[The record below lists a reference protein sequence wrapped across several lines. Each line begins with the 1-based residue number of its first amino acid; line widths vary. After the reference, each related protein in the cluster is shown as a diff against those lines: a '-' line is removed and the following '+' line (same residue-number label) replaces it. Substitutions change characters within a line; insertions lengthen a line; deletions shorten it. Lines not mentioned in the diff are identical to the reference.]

1 MLTALVLGVRARR
14 PLLHVL
20 AFLTVL
26 VACLLISAVPIPAAA
41 PDPFT
46 DRREHLAY
54 GYLYFP
60 AAVLPIVASF
70 VRSPLDWAEQQAGQ
84 RAADVDAVVLTLA
97 ISAAGSGAAA
107 AAVAAR
113 DPGGW
118 ILALTNTSGALVIL
132 LVSMRFIAAEWAWTP
147 ALAYLTAGLIL
158 PTFPLLVLNREE
170 SVSRLLT
177 MTMLLIVAGALRW
190 QGVLRRPV

>member
-14 PLLHVL
+14 PLLHVI
-20 AFLTVL
+20 AFLGVL

-60 AAVLPIVASF
+60 AAVLPIVSSF
-70 VRSPLDWAEQQAGQ
+70 VRSPLDWAEQQAGR
-84 RAADVDAVVLTLA
+84 RAADVDAAVLSLA
-97 ISAAGSGAAA
+97 VLAAGSGAAA
-107 AAVAAR
+107 AAFVAG

-118 ILALTNTSGALVIL
+118 ILALTNMSGVLVMLVIAL
-132 LVSMRFIAAEWAWTP
+132 RFLDAQWAWIP
-147 ALAYLTAGLIL
+147 GFAYLAAGLTL
-158 PTFPLLVLNREE
+158 PTSPVLVLNREE
-170 SVSRLLT
+170 SPSRLLSAAV
-177 MTMLLIVAGALRW
+177 LLILALALRHR
-190 QGVLRRPV
+190 GVLRRRG